1 MQALLFR
8 TTAYDPLVFSL
19 VIVVL
24 GVIALLAALVPALR
38 AMKADPVSALR
49 SE

>member
-8 TTAYDPLVFSL
+8 TTAYDPFVFGLV
-19 VIVVL
+19 VIVL
-24 GVIALLAALVPALR
+24 GLIAFLAALVPAFR
-38 AMKADPVSALR
+38 ATKADPVTALR